1 MSVFQ
6 VLVRNKKILI
16 SLSVVLFV
24 GGLSLLPHFTKTQKD
39 KVNVDITS
47 KKSSRVAG
55 RTTSYSERKI
65 DSSQEARLVQDELNV
80 LLDDALKKELKK
92 SEIWY
97 KHYKSDFERNGA
109 DFYSRDRKVLSKL
122 LTDLN
127 ENSLDEYLGSWGE
140 AQIDSRFLKLLGY
153 YSINNYSELSK
164 LEDFLS
170 GSDNLVGKNSGE
182 PISNYLMAQGER
194 EFAQR
199 YPEFASGD
207 KKLISSKTP
216 LESEVFMDYITEN
229 LPQHEEVLNRV
240 RLSASTSSTE
250 RSAYE
255 KLHECTYST
264 YLNDEQRQ
272 NLLNL
277 FITEPDITPLEAL
290 KEIESN

>member
-1 MSVFQ
+1 M
-6 VLVRNKKILI
+6 
-16 SLSVVLFV
+16 
-24 GGLSLLPHFTKTQKD
+24 
-39 KVNVDITS
+39 
-47 KKSSRVAG
+47 
-55 RTTSYSERKI
+55 
-65 DSSQEARLVQDELNV
+65 
-80 LLDDALKKELKK
+80 
-92 SEIWY
+92 
-97 KHYKSDFERNGA
+97 
-109 DFYSRDRKVLSKL
+109 
-122 LTDLN
+122 
-127 ENSLDEYLGSWGE
+127 
-140 AQIDSRFLKLLGY
+140 LGY